1 MALRDRLEELRK
13 GKGAVAQSAPK
24 EKRERI
30 GPLRYLREVRDEL
43 VKVSWPKRRQVIRGT
58 VQVLAV
64 SAVFV
69 VVLGGLDMAFER
81 GLKEILKKEIP
92 VTEPAAND
100 AAPTDAATPEST
112 TPVEAQ

>member
-13 GKGAVAQSAPK
+13 GKGAVAQAAPK

-43 VKVSWPKRRQVIRGT
+43 AKVAWPKRKQVIRGS

-64 SAVFV
+64 SLLFV
-69 VVLGGLDMAFER
+69 IVLGGLDIAFER
-81 GLKEILKKEIP
+81 GLKEILKKDI
-92 VTEPAAND
+92 PAAAP
-100 AAPTDAATPEST
+100 AATNTTPEST
-112 TPVEAQ
+112 APVEAQ